1 MNRLS
6 RTLALTAVAA
16 GLIVARQA
24 RPAAQAASLKGDF
37 VKEWQ
42 GQKDTLVKIANA
54 MPEDKFSF
62 KPTPA
67 QRDFGGHVM
76 HIAQINMMVLAT
88 LKGAAPAPAINMNA
102 KSKADTIKAMSDSF
116 DYGLAILKEQTD
128 QTMVGGVQ
136 GPPWMGFSTRARMF
150 EFLVGHT
157 QDTYGQMVV
166 YLRLNGLVPP
176 ASQRP

>member
-1 MNRLS
+1 MTRFP
-6 RTLALTAVAA
+6 RTFVMAAVAA
-16 GLIVARQA
+16 TAIVAH
-24 RPAAQAASLKGDF
+24 PSAQTASIHADF
-37 VKEWQ
+37 TKDWQ
-42 GQKDTLVKIANA
+42 GQKDTLVKIAQA
-54 MPEDKFSF
+54 MPEDKYSF
-62 KPTPA
+62 KATPA
-67 QRDFGGHVM
+67 QRSFGEHVM
-76 HIAQINMMVLAT
+76 HIAQVNMMLLQT
-88 LKGAAPAPAINMNA
+88 LGAKAAAPAIDMKAT
-102 KSKADTIKAMSDSF
+102 SKADTIKAMSDSF

>member
-1 MNRLS
+1 MTRFS
-6 RTLALTAVAA
+6 RTFALAAIAA
-16 GLIVARQA
+16 AAIVA
-24 RPAAQAASLKGDF
+24 RPAAQTASIHSDF
-37 VKEWQ
+37 VKDWQ
-42 GQKDTLVKIANA
+42 GQKDTLVKIAQA

-62 KPTPA
+62 KATPA
-67 QRDFGGHVM
+67 QRTFGAHVL
-76 HIAQINMMVLAT
+76 HIAQINVMVLQT
-88 LKGAAPAPAINMNA
+88 LGSKVAAPQINMNA
-102 KSKADTIKAMSDSF
+102 TAKADVIKAMSDSF

-128 QTMVGGVQ
+128 QTMIGGVQ

>member
-1 MNRLS
+1 MIRFS
-6 RTLALTAVAA
+6 RTFALAAVAA
-16 GLIVARQA
+16 SAIVAR
-24 RPAAQAASLKGDF
+24 PSAQTASIHADF
-37 VKEWQ
+37 VKDWQ
-42 GQKDTLVKIANA
+42 GQKDMLVKIAQA
-54 MPEDKFSF
+54 MPEGKFSF
-62 KPTPA
+62 KATPA
-67 QRDFGGHVM
+67 ERSYGEHVM
-76 HIAQINMMVLAT
+76 HIAQINVMVLQT
-88 LKGAAPAPAINMNA
+88 LGAKTPAPQIDMKAT
-102 KSKADTIKAMSDSF
+102 SKADTIKAMSDSF

-128 QTMVGGVQ
+128 QSMVGGVQ

>member
-1 MNRLS
+1 MIRS
-6 RTLALTAVAA
+6 TLTFALAAVAA
-16 GLIVARQA
+16 TAIVA
-24 RPAAQAASLKGDF
+24 RPAAQTASIHADF
-37 VKEWQ
+37 TKDWQ
-42 GQKDTLVKIANA
+42 GQKDTLVKIAQA

-62 KPTPA
+62 KATPA
-67 QRDFGGHVM
+67 QRSFGEHVL
-76 HIAQINMMVLAT
+76 HIAQVNMMVLQT
-88 LKGAAPAPAINMNA
+88 LGSKAAAPQVNMKA
-102 KSKADTIKAMSDSF
+102 TSKADTIKAMSDTF

-128 QTMVGGVQ
+128 QTMIGGVQ

>member
-1 MNRLS
+1 MTRFS
-6 RTLALTAVAA
+6 RTFAAAAIAAAAV
-16 GLIVARQA
+16 VA
-24 RPAAQAASLKGDF
+24 RPAAQTASIQADF
-37 VKEWQ
+37 VKDWQ
-42 GQKDTLVKIANA
+42 QQKDTLVKIAQA

-62 KPTPA
+62 KATPA
-67 QRDFGGHVM
+67 QRTFGAHVL
-76 HIAQINMMVLAT
+76 HIAQINVMVLQS
-88 LKGAAPAPAINMNA
+88 LGSKVAAPQINMSA
-102 KSKADTIKAMSDSF
+102 TSKADTIKAMSDSF

-166 YLRLNGLVPP
+166 YLRLNGGVPP

>member
-1 MNRLS
+1 MMRCS
-6 RTLALTAVAA
+6 RTFALAVVAA
-16 GLIVARQA
+16 AAIVA
-24 RPAAQAASLKGDF
+24 RPAAQTASIHADF
-37 VKEWQ
+37 VKDWQ
-42 GQKDTLVKIANA
+42 AQKDMLVKIAQA

-62 KPTPA
+62 KATPP
-67 QRDFGGHVM
+67 QRTFGEHVM
-76 HIAQINMMVLAT
+76 HIAQVNMMVLQT
-88 LKGAAPAPAINMNA
+88 LGSKAPAPQINVKA
-102 KSKADTIKAMSDSF
+102 TSKADTIKAMSDSF

-136 GPPWMGFSTRARMF
+136 GPPWMGVSTRARMF

>member
-1 MNRLS
+1 MIRFS
-6 RTLALTAVAA
+6 RTFAIAAVASA
-16 GLIVARQA
+16 ALVARASAQTASIQA
-24 RPAAQAASLKGDF
+24 DF
-37 VKEWQ
+37 VKDWQ
-42 GQKDTLVKIANA
+42 GQKDTLVKIAQA

-62 KPTPA
+62 KATPA
-67 QRDFGGHVM
+67 QRSFGEHVM
-76 HIAQINMMVLAT
+76 HIAQVNVMLLQTLGAKTAAPQINMS
-88 LKGAAPAPAINMNA
+88 A
-102 KSKADTIKAMSDSF
+102 KSKADTIKAMSDTF
-116 DYGLAILKEQTD
+116 DWGLAILKEQTD

>member
-1 MNRLS
+1 MIRFS
-6 RTLALTAVAA
+6 RTFALAAVAA
-16 GLIVARQA
+16 SAIVA
-24 RPAAQAASLKGDF
+24 RPAAQTASIHADF
-37 VKEWQ
+37 MKDWQ
-42 GQKDTLVKIANA
+42 GQKDMLVKIAQA

-62 KPTPA
+62 KATPVE
-67 QRDFGGHVM
+67 RSYGEHVM
-76 HIAQINMMVLAT
+76 HIAQINVMVLQT
-88 LKGAAPAPAINMNA
+88 LGAKAAAPQINMKA
-102 KSKADTIKAMSDSF
+102 TSKADVIKAMSDSF

-128 QTMVGGVQ
+128 QSMVGGVQ

-176 ASQRP
+176 ASARP